1 MDGRWRTYPPTPET
15 FDGRAFRPDADTAEK
30 GQKKWNTEK

>member
-15 FDGRAFRPDADTAEK
+15 FDGRAFRPDAAEK